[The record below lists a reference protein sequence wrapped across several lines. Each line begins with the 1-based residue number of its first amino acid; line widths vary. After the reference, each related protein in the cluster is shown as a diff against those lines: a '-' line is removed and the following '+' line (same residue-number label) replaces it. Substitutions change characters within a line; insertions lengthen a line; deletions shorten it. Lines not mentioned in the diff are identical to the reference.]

1 MVTAAFSSVQGL
13 LSACLLLCQ
22 RFQALIQ
29 NAHKLFVRHCAS
41 DMDDDI
47 DGFKMH
53 SGQSEMI
60 ANQAFY
66 AVTAHRKLVPFLGN
80 NNPYPSGVTTIF
92 HHTNADAAVP
102 TYEVTALENV
112 GVLVCVQQ
120 PCSARKG
127 CWQLAS

>member
-1 MVTAAFSSVQGL
+1 
-13 LSACLLLCQ
+13 
-22 RFQALIQ
+22 
-29 NAHKLFVRHCAS
+29 
-41 DMDDDI
+41 
-47 DGFKMH
+47 MH

>member
-1 MVTAAFSSVQGL
+1 
-13 LSACLLLCQ
+13 
-22 RFQALIQ
+22 
-29 NAHKLFVRHCAS
+29 
-41 DMDDDI
+41 MDDNI
-47 DGFKMH
+47 YGFKMQ
-53 SGQSEMI
+53 SDQSEMI